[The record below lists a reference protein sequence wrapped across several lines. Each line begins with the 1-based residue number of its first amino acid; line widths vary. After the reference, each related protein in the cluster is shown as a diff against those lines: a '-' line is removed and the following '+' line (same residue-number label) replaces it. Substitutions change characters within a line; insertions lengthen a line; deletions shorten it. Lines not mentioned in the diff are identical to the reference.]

1 MIDNGSPEPEFHTDD
16 DRTHFLTVLPANME
30 AYEDEIETPII
41 NDTDKNE
48 RVNAPENAP
57 ENLSALQFEI
67 IELIK
72 ADKGITYQD
81 IANKTSKNRTTIMRN
96 IAVLKKLGLIKRIG
110 PAKGGHWEVGS

>member
-1 MIDNGSPEPEFHTDD
+1 
-16 DRTHFLTVLPANME
+16 
-30 AYEDEIETPII
+30 
-41 NDTDKNE
+41 
-48 RVNAPENAP
+48 
-57 ENLSALQFEI
+57 LSALQFEI